1 MKSWCIITVMV
12 TCSAFLH
19 NKAIQAHSLKLKYTS
34 CTGFK
39 LFLKYSMQTSTN
51 VHFLQQTLISSFI
64 GFWGPLPSS
73 TAPTAYPWDYV
84 LSQPLFSPCSC
95 PSRLGNLGGKWSSP
109 TTDCGREEVLLVA
122 LMISRVAGGPL
133 SLSYLIVRRF
143 RVCVGLRQARV
154 GQDSSSSRPLT
165 LVGP

>member
-1 MKSWCIITVMV
+1 M
-12 TCSAFLH
+12 
-19 NKAIQAHSLKLKYTS
+19 
-34 CTGFK
+34 
-39 LFLKYSMQTSTN
+39 
-51 VHFLQQTLISSFI
+51 HFLQQTPISSFI

-73 TAPTAYPWDYV
+73 PAPTVYPWGYV
-84 LSQPLFSPCSC
+84 LSQPLFSPRSC

-143 RVCVGLRQARV
+143 RGGGGGAPASPGGAGFKLKPPFDIGWPVGIGLQLPAAHCTPSAGASRTGSSTPSGTFQELGQEDVGLKP
-154 GQDSSSSRPLT
+154 S
-165 LVGP
+165 